1 MTNQTIDIVLVED
14 NQDDAELTARALRK
28 TGIANSLIH
37 LKDGEEALDYLFCK
51 GPWSGRPPGEMPR
64 LILLDLKMPKVD
76 GIEVLRQL
84 KANAGTRTIPVVL
97 LTSSNQEKDIA
108 ECYKL
113 GVNSYIVKPVEFDSF
128 VRTVADTGLY
138 WLLYNR
144 TPH

>member
-1 MTNQTIDIVLVED
+1 MTNEIIDIVLVED
-14 NQDDAELTARALRK
+14 NPDDAELTTRALRK

-37 LKDGEEALDYLFCK
+37 LRDGEEALDYLFCK
-51 GPWSGRPPGEMPR
+51 GPWSGRHSVDTPK

-84 KANAGTRTIPVVL
+84 KADAQTRNIPVVL

-108 ECYKL
+108 ECYQL
-113 GVNSYIVKPVEFDSF
+113 GVNSYIVKPVEFESF

>member
-1 MTNQTIDIVLVED
+1 MITQNIDIVLVED
-14 NQDDAELTARALRK
+14 NPDDAELTARALRK

-37 LKDGEEALDYLFCK
+37 LKDGEEALDYLFCR
-51 GPWSGRPPGEMPR
+51 GPWSDRHPGDTPR

-76 GIEVLRQL
+76 GIEVLRRI
-84 KANAGTRTIPVVL
+84 KADAMTRNIPVVL